1 MAETLIGWELPY
13 DLIADVLRRAA
24 WPCPVRGATSS
35 TRADL
40 LPRSVGGLFLNYRAH
55 CFPEFLSS
63 PTTGPSISG
72 DLEDYDGSLYLGISQ
87 KGVYFAFNHDWH
99 RVWIFL
105 LNGSCGQMVWEMK
118 HHVDLRT
125 FARKLH
131 AREDYGDL
139 QHKGPWILQD
149 ISYYKYPCGND
160 KHKEVVEDNFNW
172 SSDDDSVLNTE
183 HMVKGH
189 YDGYTSFLGFH
200 PYKEIVFLNAALSR
214 AVAYHWNTS
223 RFQDLGNIFPK
234 NYRDIAGQCV
244 DIERSFP
251 YTPCWM
257 EFPEIKLQV

>member
-24 WPCPVRGATSS
+24 WPCPGASAGRDATSS

-99 RVWIFL
+99 RVWILL
-105 LNGSCGQMVWEMK
+105 LNGSCGQM
-118 HHVDLRT
+118 
-125 FARKLH
+125 
-131 AREDYGDL
+131 
-139 QHKGPWILQD
+139 D
-149 ISYYKYPCGND
+149 INYYKYPCGND
-160 KHKEVVEDNFNW
+160 KHKEVVEDRFNW

-183 HMVKGH
+183 HMVEGH

-200 PYKEIVFLNAALSR
+200 PYKEIVFLTAALSR